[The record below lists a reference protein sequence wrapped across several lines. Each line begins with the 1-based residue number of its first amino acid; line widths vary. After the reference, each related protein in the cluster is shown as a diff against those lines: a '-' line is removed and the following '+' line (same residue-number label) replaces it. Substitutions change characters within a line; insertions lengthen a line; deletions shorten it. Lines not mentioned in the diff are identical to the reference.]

1 MVVVVGNTLYSTSA
15 PVLSLGLRCAAGL
28 VKCPLKSL
36 EKSLPVLVRQIL
48 DIIKQA
54 GNTES
59 ELVQVAFKSLA
70 TILRDGPA
78 VEVKE
83 KDLVFLIEL
92 LSPDLEEPSRQ
103 ASVFTMLRAIVSR
116 KFVVPEI
123 YDLMEKV
130 SEIMVTSQSPQVQE
144 LCRGVLLQFLLDYPQ
159 GKGRLRKQITFLA
172 KNLSYIHE
180 SGRKSIMELLSAIV
194 AKFQVALVREY
205 ADLLFVALVMVV
217 ANDDSSKCREM
228 AAHLIRSLFSRLD
241 EEHRNI
247 ILSHLHS
254 WAAQQAQPQL
264 TWVSSQVYGF
274 IVDELQAESLPYI
287 SSILEDLRAAL
298 QRSSLS
304 IEASE
309 EEDEASSMDIDLEW
323 QVPYHALTVLFKI
336 LRVFPNLAAQDGKI
350 AWNLVSSHLPYPHA
364 WVRTAACR
372 LLGLLFTAVPVAI
385 PRVDLDAGHP
395 LSREGMQDTAK
406 KFCQQLK
413 SENLD
418 ESLGLQVVK
427 NLFYI
432 GKCFYLIPVVN
443 TSAIEDDAEEMLD
456 NEADEGTKV
465 DEEKS
470 KNLNPLPWLFSKLSY
485 QVKSA
490 HIARRSRAKCS
501 VSSFPIFIE
510 PYI

>member
-1 MVVVVGNTLYSTSA
+1 M
-15 PVLSLGLRCAAGL
+15 
-28 VKCPLKSL
+28 
-36 EKSLPVLVRQIL
+36 
-48 DIIKQA
+48 
-54 GNTES
+54 
-59 ELVQVAFKSLA
+59 
-70 TILRDGPA
+70 
-78 VEVKE
+78 
-83 KDLVFLIEL
+83 
-92 LSPDLEEPSRQ
+92 
-103 ASVFTMLRAIVSR
+103 
-116 KFVVPEI
+116 
-123 YDLMEKV
+123 
-130 SEIMVTSQSPQVQE
+130 
-144 LCRGVLLQFLLDYPQ
+144 
-159 GKGRLRKQITFLA
+159 TFFA

-180 SGRKSIMELLSAIV
+180 SGRKSIMELLSAII

-217 ANDDSSKCREM
+217 ANDDSSKCREI

-241 EEHRNI
+241 EEHRNT

-287 SSILEDLRAAL
+287 SSILKDLRTAL

-323 QVPYHALTVLFKI
+323 QVPYYALTILFKI
-336 LRVFPNLAAQDGKI
+336 LRVFPELAAQDDKI
-350 AWNLVSSHLPYPHA
+350 AWNLVSSHLLYPHA

-385 PRVDLDAGHP
+385 PRIDLDAGHP

-406 KFCQQLK
+406 KLCQQLK

-418 ESLGLQVVK
+418 EALGLQVVK
-427 NLFYI
+427 NLFYV
-432 GKCFYLIPVVN
+432 GKCFYLILIVN
-443 TSAIEDDAEEMLD
+443 PSAIEDDAEEMLD

-501 VSSFPIFIE
+501 VSSFLVFIE

>member
-1 MVVVVGNTLYSTSA
+1 M
-15 PVLSLGLRCAAGL
+15 
-28 VKCPLKSL
+28 
-36 EKSLPVLVRQIL
+36 
-48 DIIKQA
+48 
-54 GNTES
+54 
-59 ELVQVAFKSLA
+59 
-70 TILRDGPA
+70 
-78 VEVKE
+78 
-83 KDLVFLIEL
+83 
-92 LSPDLEEPSRQ
+92 
-103 ASVFTMLRAIVSR
+103 
-116 KFVVPEI
+116 
-123 YDLMEKV
+123 
-130 SEIMVTSQSPQVQE
+130 
-144 LCRGVLLQFLLDYPQ
+144 
-159 GKGRLRKQITFLA
+159 
-172 KNLSYIHE
+172 
-180 SGRKSIMELLSAIV
+180 
-194 AKFQVALVREY
+194 
-205 ADLLFVALVMVV
+205 
-217 ANDDSSKCREM
+217 
-228 AAHLIRSLFSRLD
+228 
-241 EEHRNI
+241 
-247 ILSHLHS
+247 
-254 WAAQQAQPQL
+254 
-264 TWVSSQVYGF
+264 YGF

-406 KFCQQLK
+406 KLCQQLK

-418 ESLGLQVVK
+418 EPLGLQVVK

-456 NEADEGTKV
+456 NEADEGTRV

-470 KNLNPLPWLFSKLSY
+470 KNLPPLPWLFSKLSY